1 MIKLCI
7 FVKKLIMRK
16 IILFTL
22 ALTQMSIV
30 VAQSLVVTGDT
41 SFAGNLVTQIAHHL
55 DLKNT
60 SASPITVKCQKNNLT
75 LPDTT
80 ATGLSGAESYYCFA
94 GTCYSASD
102 TTASN
107 STILAA
113 GQQISFN
120 NFPPDVDAHSGYYDA
135 YGVSGIAKVQYCFY
149 DVNNPADE
157 TCVTI
162 TYSCFGISYDC
173 LNGACIDPGTGN
185 GTFDSLS
192 GCLSNCLITPT
203 WDCDALG
210 NCTDPGTG
218 TGAYT
223 DSNSCQAACVVAA
236 NQEISK
242 IAEISDFYPN
252 PTNGLTYFRFNGTKA
267 QLKIIDILGN
277 EVKIIH
283 LEQTGVKEI
292 DLTYISKGIYFGK
305 LMVNNKIT
313 TINKLIVK

>member
-1 MIKLCI
+1 MK
-7 FVKKLIMRK
+7 K

-41 SFAGNLVTQIAHHL
+41 SFTGNLVTQIAHHL

-60 SASPITVKCQKNNLT
+60 SASPITVKCQKTNLT

-80 ATGLSGAESYYCFA
+80 GTGLSGAESYYCFA
-94 GTCYSASD
+94 GNCYGASD
-102 TTASN
+102 TSPSN
-107 STILAA
+107 SAIIAA

-120 NFPPDVDAHSGYYDA
+120 NFPTDVDAHSGYYDA
-135 YGVSGIAKVQYCFY
+135 YGVSGIAEVQYCFY
-149 DVNNPADE
+149 DVNDSLDQ
-157 TCVTI
+157 TCVII

-173 LNGACIDPGTGN
+173 LNGVCLDPGTGE
-185 GTFDSLS
+185 
-192 GCLSNCLITPT
+192 
-203 WDCDALG
+203 
-210 NCTDPGTG
+210 
-218 TGAYT
+218 GAYP
-223 DSNSCQAACVVAA
+223 DSNACLVACVVAV
-236 NQEISK
+236 NEEISNLF
-242 IAEISDFYPN
+242 EISNFFPN
-252 PTNGLTYFRFNGTKA
+252 PSNGLTYFRFNGTKA

-277 EVKIIH
+277 EVKIIQ